1 MRDAMHGRWQVDDT
15 DARDAVL
22 AAIQLQAAT
31 DAQGELQADWKTV
44 RDRVTKATS
53 MAGDEPSGAACSAA
67 TT

>member
-1 MRDAMHGRWQVDDT
+1 MRDAMHGRWLVDDT

-31 DAQGELQADWKTV
+31 DAQGELEADWKTV
-44 RDRVTKATS
+44 RDRVTKATG
-53 MAGDEPSGAACSAA
+53 MAGTASGAACSAA

>member
-1 MRDAMHGRWQVDDT
+1 MRDAMHGRWLVDDT

-31 DAQGELQADWKTV
+31 DAQGELRSDWKTV
-44 RDRVTKATS
+44 RDRVTKADEH
-53 MAGDEPSGAACSAA
+53 AGGRASGAACSAA